1 MDKQQE
7 SDNITDNIT
16 DNIMDDKKENTDD
29 KNLMNYSFEDLDLND
44 DLLRGIYSYGFEKPS
59 KIQYKSIPF
68 IKSGK
73 DIIAQ
78 SQSGTGKTGAF
89 SIGIL
94 NNIDTKIKKTQYI
107 VLTPTHELAKQI
119 YSVIENLG
127 ARMDITMCKVIG
139 KTNINES
146 IIELKR
152 DPQIIVAT
160 PGRLFDMINKK
171 HIFTDNVK
179 TLVLDE
185 ADEMLSSGFMEILYE
200 IIKCMPKT
208 CQMCLFSATM
218 PKEILDLTENFMNNP
233 ERLLINREE
242 LTLEGIKQ
250 FYIDLKQYN
259 WKFDVLYD
267 IYDTINITQS
277 IIYVNSKNI
286 LNNLYDRLSKDNY
299 PVSYIHGDMQTF
311 EREKNLNDFKN
322 GITRIMLSTDLLSR
336 GIDIQQLSLVINF
349 DLPRNK
355 ETYIHRIGRSGR
367 YGRKGT
373 AINFVTS
380 EDLAHMK
387 EIEDFYNTK
396 IEEMPQNLADYL

>member
-1 MDKQQE
+1 MDNQ
-7 SDNITDNIT
+7 SDEKNDEKNI
-16 DNIMDDKKENTDD
+16 
-29 KNLMNYSFEDLDLND
+29 MNYSFEDLELND
-44 DLLRGIYSYGFEKPS
+44 ELLRGIYSYGFEKPS
-59 KIQYKSIPF
+59 KIQYISIPL

-73 DIIAQ
+73 DVIAQ

-94 NNIDTKIKKTQYI
+94 NSIDTTIKKTQYI

-119 YSVIENLG
+119 YSVIENLS
-127 ARMDITMCKVIG
+127 ARMDITICKVIG
-139 KTNINES
+139 KTSINES
-146 IIELKR
+146 IMELKR

-160 PGRLFDMINKK
+160 PGRLFDMISKR
-171 HIFTDNVK
+171 HIFTDNIK

-185 ADEMLSSGFMEILYE
+185 ADEMLSGGFMEILYD
-200 IIKCMPKT
+200 IIKCMPKK

-218 PKEILDLTENFMNNP
+218 PKEILDLTSNFMDNP
-233 ERLLINREE
+233 KRLLVNKEE

-267 IYDTINITQS
+267 IYETINITQS

-286 LNNLYDRLSKDNY
+286 LNNLYDRLSRDEY
-299 PVSYIHGDMQTF
+299 PVSYIHGDMQTV

-373 AINFVTS
+373 AINFITS
-380 EDLAHMK
+380 EDVEHMK
-387 EIEDFYNTK
+387 EIENFYNTK
-396 IEEMPQNLADYL
+396 IEEMPQNLVDYL

>member
-1 MDKQQE
+1 MDNK
-7 SDNITDNIT
+7 SDEKSDE
-16 DNIMDDKKENTDD
+16 KSVEKSDD
-29 KNLMNYSFEDLDLND
+29 KNIMNYSFEDLDLND
-44 DLLRGIYSYGFEKPS
+44 ELLRGIYSYGFEKPS
-59 KIQYKSIPF
+59 KIQYISIPL

-73 DIIAQ
+73 DVIAQ

-94 NNIDTKIKKTQYI
+94 NSIDTTIKKTQYI

-119 YSVIENLG
+119 YSVIENLS
-127 ARMDITMCKVIG
+127 ARMDITICKVIG
-139 KTNINES
+139 KTSINES
-146 IIELKR
+146 IMELKR

-160 PGRLFDMINKK
+160 PGRLFDMISKR
-171 HIFTDNVK
+171 HIFTDNIK

-185 ADEMLSSGFMEILYE
+185 ADEMLSGGFMEILYD
-200 IIKCMPKT
+200 IIKCMPKK

-218 PKEILDLTENFMNNP
+218 PKEILDLTNNFMDNP
-233 ERLLINREE
+233 ERLLVNKEE

-267 IYDTINITQS
+267 IYETINITQS

-286 LNNLYDRLSKDNY
+286 LNNLYDRLSRDEY
-299 PVSYIHGDMQTF
+299 PVSYIHGDMQTV

-373 AINFVTS
+373 AINFITS
-380 EDLAHMK
+380 EDVEHMK
-387 EIEDFYNTK
+387 EIENFYNTK
-396 IEEMPQNLADYL
+396 IEEMPQNLVDYL

>member
-1 MDKQQE
+1 MSEGEDKSIIE
-7 SDNITDNIT
+7 
-16 DNIMDDKKENTDD
+16 
-29 KNLMNYSFEDLDLND
+29 YSFEDLDIND

-59 KIQYKSIPF
+59 KIQYKSLPIF
-68 IKSGK
+68 DSGK
-73 DIIAQ
+73 DMIAQ

-94 NNIDTKIKKTQYI
+94 NNLDIKMKKTQYI

-127 ARMDITMCKVIG
+127 ARMDISICKVIG
-139 KTNINES
+139 KTNINDS
-146 IIELKR
+146 IKELSR

-160 PGRLFDMINKK
+160 PGRLFDMISKK
-171 HIFTDNVK
+171 HIFTDNIK
-179 TLVLDE
+179 TLIIDE
-185 ADEMLSSGFMEILYE
+185 ADEMLSSGFMEVLQN
-200 IIKCMPKT
+200 IIRCIPT
-208 CQMCLFSATM
+208 TSQMCLFSATM
-218 PKEILDLTENFMNNP
+218 PKEIIDLTENFMNNP
-233 ERLLINREE
+233 EKLLINRDE

-267 IYDTINITQS
+267 IYETINVTQS
-277 IIYVNSKNI
+277 IIYVNSKNV
-286 LNNLYDRLSKDNY
+286 LNNLYDRLSRDEF
-299 PVSYIHGDMQTF
+299 PVSYIHGDMQTS

-322 GITRIMLSTDLLSR
+322 GTTRIMLSTDLLSR

-380 EDLAHMK
+380 EDIDHMR
-387 EIEDFYNTK
+387 EIQKFYNTK
-396 IEEMPQNLADYL
+396 IDEMPQNLADYL

>member
-1 MDKQQE
+1 MSEEK
-7 SDNITDNIT
+7 SIT
-16 DNIMDDKKENTDD
+16 E
-29 KNLMNYSFEDLDLND
+29 YSFEDLNIND

-59 KIQYKSIPF
+59 NIQYKSLPIF
-68 IKSGK
+68 DSGK
-73 DIIAQ
+73 DMIAQ

-89 SIGIL
+89 SIGVL
-94 NNIDTKIKKTQYI
+94 NNIDSTLKKTQYI
-107 VLTPTHELAKQI
+107 ILTPTHELAKQI

-127 ARMDITMCKVIG
+127 ARMNISICKVIG
-139 KTNINES
+139 KTNINDS
-146 IIELKR
+146 IRELQR
-152 DPQIIVAT
+152 DPQIIIAT
-160 PGRLFDMINKK
+160 PGRLFDMINKR
-171 HIFTDNVK
+171 HIFTDNIK
-179 TLVLDE
+179 TLVIDE
-185 ADEMLSSGFMEILYE
+185 ADEMLSIGFMEVLQN
-200 IIKCMPKT
+200 IIRCIPKT

-218 PKEILDLTENFMNNP
+218 PQEIVDLTENFMNNP
-233 ERLLINREE
+233 EKLLINKDE

-267 IYDTINITQS
+267 IYETINVTQS
-277 IIYVNSKNI
+277 IIYVNSKNV
-286 LNNLYDRLSKDNY
+286 LNNLYDRLSRDEF
-299 PVSYIHGDMQTF
+299 PVSYIHGDMHSN

-380 EDLAHMK
+380 EDIEYMR
-387 EIEDFYNTK
+387 EIQKFYNTK
-396 IEEMPQNLADYL
+396 IDEMPQNLAEYL

>member
-1 MDKQQE
+1 MSEGEDKSIVE
-7 SDNITDNIT
+7 
-16 DNIMDDKKENTDD
+16 
-29 KNLMNYSFEDLDLND
+29 YSFEDLDIND

-59 KIQYKSIPF
+59 KIQYKSLPIF
-68 IKSGK
+68 DSGK
-73 DIIAQ
+73 DMIAQ

-94 NNIDTKIKKTQYI
+94 NNIDIKMKKTQYI

-119 YSVIENLG
+119 YNVIENLG
-127 ARMDITMCKVIG
+127 ARMDISICKVIG
-139 KTNINES
+139 KTNINDS
-146 IIELKR
+146 IRELSR

-160 PGRLFDMINKK
+160 PGRLFDMISKK
-171 HIFTDNVK
+171 HIFTDNIK
-179 TLVLDE
+179 TLIIDE
-185 ADEMLSSGFMEILYE
+185 ADEMLSSGFMEVLQN
-200 IIKCMPKT
+200 IIRCIPKT
-208 CQMCLFSATM
+208 SQMCLFSATM
-218 PKEILDLTENFMNNP
+218 PKEIIDLTENFMNNP
-233 ERLLINREE
+233 EKLLINRDE

-267 IYDTINITQS
+267 IYETINVTQS
-277 IIYVNSKNI
+277 IIYVNSKNV
-286 LNNLYDRLSKDNY
+286 LNNLYDRLSRDEF
-299 PVSYIHGDMQTF
+299 PVSYIHGDMQTS

-322 GITRIMLSTDLLSR
+322 GTTRIMLSTDLLSR

-380 EDLAHMK
+380 EDIDHMN
-387 EIEDFYNTK
+387 EIQKFYNTK
-396 IEEMPQNLADYL
+396 IDEMPQNLADYL

>member
-1 MDKQQE
+1 MSEGEDKSIIE
-7 SDNITDNIT
+7 
-16 DNIMDDKKENTDD
+16 
-29 KNLMNYSFEDLDLND
+29 YSFEDLDIND

-59 KIQYKSIPF
+59 KIQYKSLPIF
-68 IKSGK
+68 GSGK
-73 DIIAQ
+73 DMIAQ

-94 NNIDTKIKKTQYI
+94 NNIDIKMKKTQYI

-119 YSVIENLG
+119 YSVVENLG
-127 ARMDITMCKVIG
+127 ARMDISICKVIG
-139 KTNINES
+139 KTNINDS
-146 IIELKR
+146 IRELSR

-160 PGRLFDMINKK
+160 PGRLFDMISKK
-171 HIFTDNVK
+171 HIFTDNIK
-179 TLVLDE
+179 TLIIDE
-185 ADEMLSSGFMEILYE
+185 ADEMLSSGFMEVLQN
-200 IIKCMPKT
+200 IIRCIPT
-208 CQMCLFSATM
+208 TSQMCLFSATM
-218 PKEILDLTENFMNNP
+218 PKEIIDLTENFMNNP
-233 ERLLINREE
+233 EKLLINKDE

-267 IYDTINITQS
+267 IYETINVTQS
-277 IIYVNSKNI
+277 IIYVNSKNV
-286 LNNLYDRLSKDNY
+286 LNNLYDRLSRDEF
-299 PVSYIHGDMQTF
+299 PVSYIHGDMQTS

-322 GITRIMLSTDLLSR
+322 GTTRIMLSTDLLSR

-380 EDLAHMK
+380 EDIDHMN
-387 EIEDFYNTK
+387 EIQKFYNTK
-396 IEEMPQNLADYL
+396 IDEMPQNLADYL

>member
-1 MDKQQE
+1 MDNQ
-7 SDNITDNIT
+7 SDEKNDEKNI
-16 DNIMDDKKENTDD
+16 
-29 KNLMNYSFEDLDLND
+29 MNYSFEDLELND
-44 DLLRGIYSYGFEKPS
+44 ELLRGIYSYGFEKPS
-59 KIQYKSIPF
+59 KIQYKSIPL

-73 DIIAQ
+73 DLIAQ

-94 NNIDTKIKKTQYI
+94 NNIDTKLKKTQYI

-139 KTNINES
+139 KTNISES
-146 IIELKR
+146 IMELKR

-160 PGRLFDMINKK
+160 PGRLVDMISKR
-171 HIFTDNVK
+171 HIFTDNIK

-185 ADEMLSSGFMEILYE
+185 ADEMLSGGFMEILYE
-200 IIKCMPKT
+200 IIKCMPKK
-208 CQMCLFSATM
+208 CQICLFSATM

-233 ERLLINREE
+233 ERLLVNRDEI
-242 LTLEGIKQ
+242 TLEGIKQ
-250 FYIDLKQYN
+250 FYINLKQYN

-286 LNNLYDRLSKDNY
+286 LNNLYDRLSRDEY
-299 PVSYIHGDMQTF
+299 PVSYIHGDMQTV

-373 AINFVTS
+373 AINFITD
-380 EDLAHMK
+380 EDTAHMK